1 MGSKAACVRQLLAWT
16 HSSLSF
22 GGMHGVCGS
31 EVQVTV
37 YTLVVSN
44 DHYAA
49 CSVTAFSVLVRIC
62 KTLCLI
68 TLLYAIPTGL

>member
-1 MGSKAACVRQLLAWT
+1 M
-16 HSSLSF
+16 
-22 GGMHGVCGS
+22 
-31 EVQVTV
+31 QVTV

-49 CSVTAFSVLVRIC
+49 CNVTASSVLVRVC
-62 KTLCLI
+62 KTLCMI